1 MWIRTKGWR
10 PRKTP
15 WPRPGHCAE
24 LAAEDPTLRQTL
36 REQLW
41 NHGFLQT
48 ELVEEAEE
56 AQTFLMYA
64 DYREP
69 VRTLPSHRVL
79 AINRGEKKGCLKV
92 HLVWDEQQALRK
104 MEWRVLRRPCIYRDQ
119 LKEALAD
126 SWKRLLFPAWNG
138 KSAAG

>member
-1 MWIRTKGWR
+1 MEPLATAFLLQRDQKGDALTAAR
-10 PRKTP
+10 AYVDPDKGVETP
-15 WPRPGHCAE
+15 EDALAGARDIVAE

-69 VRTLPSHRVL
+69 VRTLPSHRTISRIIEYYKTGKGMNIAQYGPASFCFDIL
-79 AINRGEKKGCLKV
+79 KKK
-92 HLVWDEQQALRK
+92 
-104 MEWRVLRRPCIYRDQ
+104 
-119 LKEALAD
+119 
-126 SWKRLLFPAWNG
+126 
-138 KSAAG
+138 